1 MICKR
6 GDKMYTAKVSNDII
20 IDEKNGEVKL
30 NDLKIYVDGYSE
42 PSLIEKAKND
52 YNSEKKMTTQRPYK
66 SSDWPKGTWY
76 DMYCNMCRNLQKW
89 KKRVYKKD

>member
-1 MICKR
+1 
-6 GDKMYTAKVSNDII
+6 MYTAKVSNDII
-20 IDEKNGEVKL
+20 IDEKNGNVKI
-30 NDLKIYVDGYSE
+30 NDLKIFADGYSE

-52 YNSEKKMTTQRPYK
+52 YNSDREVMTKSSYK

-76 DMYCNMCRNLQKW
+76 SLYLNMCRNLLKW